1 MPKGYVIFTEV
12 ISDPDGMA
20 AYGRAAG
27 PSIRKGGAKVL
38 VVERQPEVVEGE
50 WPATQTVVLEFVSVE
65 AARAWYRSDSYQAAA
80 KIRQGAAA
88 CDVVIVSGFDAGGG

>member
-1 MPKGYVIFTEV
+1 VPKGYVILTEV

-27 PSIRKGGAKVL
+27 SSIREGGAKVL
-38 VVERQPEVVEGE
+38 VVERQPEVVEGK
-50 WPATQTVVLEFVSVE
+50 WPATQTVVLEFESVE
-65 AARAWYRSDSYQAAA
+65 AARAWYRSESYQAAA
-80 KIRQGAAA
+80 KIRQDAAE

>member
-1 MPKGYVIFTEV
+1 VPKGYVIFTEV

-27 PSIRKGGAKVL
+27 PSIREGEAKVL

-50 WPATQTVVLEFVSVE
+50 WPATQTVVLEFASVE

-80 KIRQGAAA
+80 KIRQAAA
-88 CDVVIVSGFDAGGG
+88 ASDVVIVSGFDAGVA

>member
-12 ISDPDGMA
+12 IRDPDGMG

-27 PSIRKGGAKVL
+27 PSIREGGAKVL
-38 VVERQPEVVEGE
+38 VVERQPEVLEGE
-50 WPATQTVVLEFVSVE
+50 WPATQTVVLEFESVE

-80 KIRQGAAA
+80 KIRQQAAA
-88 CDVVIVSGFDAGGG
+88 SDVVIVSGFVAGGA